1 MVERMK
7 KLLLS
12 KWKTRKLNV
21 VVLGSD
27 GMLGYDVH
35 KHLIEL
41 AAKKDSEIGIVS
53 GIDVNDHVDVTSKD
67 ALLSWF
73 EGKIH
78 YDVCINCIAYTNTS
92 AAETTREG
100 RAASYKLN
108 ALAVEKIARVCRE
121 LKMKLIHISTDYVFS
136 EMGYSNPSTTDIIPF
151 KPTDDEFP
159 CNNYGEHKLIGELLI
174 RTTLPTKEYC
184 ILRTSWLYGAHNN
197 KSFVHKF
204 MRNVVKAIRDGK
216 TEVQMNNFEI
226 SRPTCTTDLVDAIC
240 KVIETKEYGILHAVS
255 RSNDIPVTRV
265 EFAKEILQT
274 FIDMHEHGYGLDA
287 DLINKIQKI
296 KVVPVYSETY
306 QPRFSAMRTSY
317 IFDMP
322 KWNVSLSNFI
332 TLHAAEILEWA
343 KAQQ

>member
-1 MVERMK
+1 MK

-12 KWKTRKLNV
+12 KWRTRKLNV